1 MAALSSKLVGP
12 AGLPTVGLLANKGRI
27 LAVGAVNLQVPKA
40 NIYSKTSGMLEPR
53 LKPWPY
59 ETLGFGYL
67 YHLIDGT
74 TKRFNANTKMVVVD
88 GPPALE
94 KSKFARELADEL
106 DMLYIPPV
114 SMEDFYINPDGY
126 DLREL
131 DHKFHY
137 PRNVS
142 FDEKKFA
149 QNPTGQDGG
158 LDRMLDIMQQMRY
171 ASYLDALAH
180 LFNTGRGIVMEKSP
194 YSEHVY
200 VEAAYQ
206 QGWIDKTSRALFY
219 RKRENTLQYLLRP
232 NLIVYLDAPLD
243 VVQAKIRARAQTT
256 HPWEK
261 NSPVYE
267 NRDYMQH
274 CYWDL
279 LKKQYITKEAAISS
293 QVLVYDWSD
302 GGDTEVVVED
312 IERLNMD
319 YFDKYD
325 KQQKDWRMHNEE
337 NYAKKRLELT
347 RRDMFL
353 SYFNVDYWHA
363 DKVNRSQTERAD
375 FLKYSHRVPGSRY
388 IQGFNEELGNPSAL
402 LRPSFMSNWRRA
414 PAAKYSVDASFE
426 MGSSDYEEYMR
437 KRQEKKEKGE
447 ERWWQF

>member
-1 MAALSSKLVGP
+1 MAALSSKLG
-12 AGLPTVGLLANKGRI
+12 AGVPTIGLLANKGRI
-27 LAVGAVNLQVPKA
+27 LAVGAVNLKVPKA

-59 ETLGFGYL
+59 ETIGFNYL
-67 YHLIDGT
+67 FHLIDGT
-74 TKRFNANTKMVVVD
+74 TKRFNDNSKMVVVD

-94 KSKFARELADEL
+94 KSKFAKELADEL
-106 DMLYIPPV
+106 DMVYVPPV
-114 SMEDFYINPDGY
+114 SMEDYYVNYDGY

-137 PRNVS
+137 LRNVS

-149 QNPTGQDGG
+149 KDPTAQDGG
-158 LDRMLDIMQQMRY
+158 LDRMLDHLQHMRY

-180 LFNTGRGIVMEKSP
+180 IFNTGRGIVTEKSP

-200 VEAAYQ
+200 VEAAYK
-206 QGWIDKTSRALFY
+206 QGWIAKTSRTYFY
-219 RKRENTLQYLLRP
+219 KKRENTLPFLLRP
-232 NLIVYLDAPLD
+232 NLIIYLDAPLD
-243 VVQAKIRARAQTT
+243 VVQSKIRARAQTT

-279 LKKQYITKEAAISS
+279 LKKDYLKEASVHS
-293 QVLVYDWSD
+293 QVLMYDWSE

-319 YFDKYD
+319 YWDKYD
-325 KQQKDWRMHNEE
+325 KQQKDWRMHTEE
-337 NYAKKRLELT
+337 NYAKRRLEFT
-347 RRDMFL
+347 RRRL
-353 SYFNVDYWHA
+353 YLNYFNIDYWHA
-363 DKVNRSQTERAD
+363 DKVHATQPESED

-388 IQGFNEELGNPSAL
+388 MHGFNEEIGNSSTL
-402 LRPSFMSNWRRA
+402 FRPSWYSHTARA
-414 PAAKYSVDASFE
+414 KDVKYAVDPQFVK
-426 MGSSDYEEYMR
+426 GSQEHEEYVR
-437 KRQEKKEKGE
+437 KREEKKAAGEK
-447 ERWWQF
+447 RWWQF